1 MLKEVISQ
9 SRFDNAEALP
19 PFLRGNMCENLDR
32 LQQSLKN
39 YCSNDVNFELGI
51 RNSFLADVDAICDD
65 DLAKDDLIEL
75 RTVQML
81 RNYLNSRNVAEFWC
95 SLTQAYPRLVTRAM
109 GALIRF
115 ATTYLCE
122 SDFQLF

>member
-1 MLKEVISQ
+1 MDVTKRLQAFQAKLSLWKRRLGTNNFANFPMLKEVISQ

-39 YCSNDVNFELGI
+39 YCSNDVNFKLEI

-81 RNYLNSRNVAEFWC
+81 RSDLNSRNAI
-95 SLTQAYPRLVTRAM
+95 L
-109 GALIRF
+109 AL
-115 ATTYLCE
+115 
-122 SDFQLF
+122 